1 MRLGRGTCEKLN
13 NKEAKVIDN
22 IFEILNIA
30 PLGTTE
36 TAISLRKIFSLSTN
50 IKIIA

>member
-22 IFEILNIA
+22 IFEILNIS

-50 IKIIA
+50 IIA